1 MTMLTAML
9 MMIIHIMSH
18 LHQQMMMLM
27 MMMIMMIT
35 KKKINTN
42 VKNKK
47 LIQKPTKK
55 YNKKGITI
63 SIKV

>member
-1 MTMLTAML
+1 MMLMAMLTKL
-9 MMIIHIMSH
+9 MHITIQ
-18 LHQQMMMLM
+18 LHQQKMK
-27 MMMIMMIT
+27 T
-35 KKKINTN
+35 KKKIKTN
-42 VKNKK
+42 VKKKK